1 MRLYVIIAGVFLS
14 TLHAIGSERYVT
26 LTAKAGKTNSIEIAS
41 GEALQLVS
49 MPAQFARA
57 GTAILS
63 VFRDGQIIAS
73 RLQAHGAVQPFI
85 ISGPAKVTF
94 TTQRPNDFPKA
105 IGFATLRIFDQPYP
119 PSGTLVIPPGVGG
132 GVLSLE
138 SSTNLVTW
146 QSATNGIYTNH
157 PSAKFFRLD
166 LKRID

>member
-1 MRLYVIIAGVFLS
+1 MLS
-14 TLHAIGSERYVT
+14 SSSVMGSERYVT

-49 MPAQFARA
+49 MPTHFARA
-57 GTAILS
+57 GTANLS
-63 VFRDGQIIAS
+63 VFRDGQPIAS

-119 PSGTLVIPPGVGG
+119 PSGTLVIPPVVGG